1 MVTRNIQVSVGGDN
15 NGALFIGDN
24 TTITYIEE
32 RTVLAE
38 REGGPIPVRRRERP
52 DPRRLPQSTGNL
64 VGRDLDLARIRGRLA
79 ERGAPVLVYGPP
91 GIGKSAVLSRIAR
104 EAADAGEDVVYLS
117 AAGLE
122 SEDIVQELF
131 EACYDSPG
139 YLPPPKRLRQLMGKV
154 RALVVID
161 GYEGSAES
169 LEKLLDAIPGVGLLL
184 SSTRR
189 LLGGEAHVLSL
200 SGLAEADAIALTTA
214 EAAGT
219 ASDPAGTVTGQE
231 AAAIGELC
239 RAANGH
245 PRTLLQTA
253 ALMRA
258 SGVLSV
264 AADPDTAAR
273 ALVASLDGDASAAAR
288 ALAAFPGVPVSVPAL
303 TALAALPSTDAA
315 DAALAKLRRLRLAES
330 AGPAHTLSN
339 GTSVPRG
346 RQDVAGYATR
356 LAVWVRAAARAEVA
370 ASAAVV
376 VAVLREAVRAEAH
389 DPARALARAAA
400 PLLGHS
406 LRWGAWGQVLALG
419 LTAARNAGADDDVAY
434 FEDEEKARKRALGL
448 LLGLGGGGIG
458 AAGALASLG
467 KGGSVFSAQTM
478 AIAVATTVA
487 VTAVAVIGVR
497 LTGPVTAEPPATVI
511 TPLVAQPQ
519 PSVTG
524 RPPTDTFRPN
534 QFDPGPETTRDQGP
548 GTTRDQG
555 PGTTQ
560 DQGPGTTR
568 DQGPGTPQDPGRDPV
583 TTPRPTIPRLT
594 KLGGPTRPRP
604 QDLPDTAEEL
614 TPRPSHCGR
623 HPLAKAIPLRETSP
637 GQGRPTGGTTP

>member
-1 MVTRNIQVSVGGDN
+1 M
-15 NGALFIGDN
+15 
-24 TTITYIEE
+24 
-32 RTVLAE
+32 
-38 REGGPIPVRRRERP
+38 
-52 DPRRLPQSTGNL
+52 
-64 VGRDLDLARIRGRLA
+64 
-79 ERGAPVLVYGPP
+79 LVYGPP

-122 SEDIVQELF
+122 TEDIVQELF

-154 RALVVID
+154 QALVVID

-189 LLGGEAHVLSL
+189 LLGAEAHVLSL

-303 TALAALPSTDAA
+303 AALAALPSTDAA

-346 RQDVAGYATR
+346 TGGKSVPRGTDGTPVPRSTGGMSVPRGGCSSSRAHVRSRAACPSRAAGRTWPRPPPAP
-356 LAVWVRAAARAEVA
+356 LGRAAAAPRSA

-376 VAVLREAVRAEAH
+376 VAVLRGAVRAE
-389 DPARALARAAA
+389 DRRRTRAGLARAAA

-406 LRWGAWGQVLALG
+406 LRSGRLAGQVP
-419 LTAARNAGADDDVAY
+419 
-434 FEDEEKARKRALGL
+434 
-448 LLGLGGGGIG
+448 
-458 AAGALASLG
+458 SP
-467 KGGSVFSAQTM
+467 SA
-478 AIAVATTVA
+478 
-487 VTAVAVIGVR
+487 
-497 LTGPVTAEPPATVI
+497 
-511 TPLVAQPQ
+511 
-519 PSVTG
+519 
-524 RPPTDTFRPN
+524 
-534 QFDPGPETTRDQGP
+534 
-548 GTTRDQG
+548 
-555 PGTTQ
+555 
-560 DQGPGTTR
+560 
-568 DQGPGTPQDPGRDPV
+568 
-583 TTPRPTIPRLT
+583 
-594 KLGGPTRPRP
+594 
-604 QDLPDTAEEL
+604 
-614 TPRPSHCGR
+614 
-623 HPLAKAIPLRETSP
+623 
-637 GQGRPTGGTTP
+637 